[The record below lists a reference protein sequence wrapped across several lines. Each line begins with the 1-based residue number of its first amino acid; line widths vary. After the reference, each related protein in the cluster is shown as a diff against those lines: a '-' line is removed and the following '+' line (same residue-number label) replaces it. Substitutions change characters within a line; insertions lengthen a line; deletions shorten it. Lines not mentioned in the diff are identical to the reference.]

1 MKKVIKV
8 SGYTMIINQ
17 RTGSISANLLKD
29 NEMSEITFQYSKYYI
44 Q

>member
-1 MKKVIKV
+1 
-8 SGYTMIINQ
+8 MIINQ
-17 RTGSISANLLKD
+17 RTGVISAKLLKD